1 MYMTIEEEC
10 ENIINLPSNQLKEY
24 LKDKEFRS
32 RLLNLSGEAAFCYLI
47 DNLKESDLLSL
58 LDDDIIPSLKKSFN
72 YKSKI
77 ISIME
82 CKNQYKN
89 VFLSKKEIVELI
101 YEELIYMNYPFSIL
115 NINFGKVYFEYLIS
129 KRDLDSF
136 RYLNGKVQFRILSE
150 NDNLDKIK
158 RLNPNEDFLL
168 SLSKESMQF
177 LLEDNYFKNIFI
189 NMSINNIAY
198 IVKKG
203 VKLPNN
209 LLDSNTLINK
219 YLAIDNDII
228 LLDYLCNLELN
239 NPYLKEKI
247 LSKRKKQFDDIIEK
261 EILDDN
267 YFLEELIILCYED
280 IPYNF
285 LKNTLSLMEYI
296 YQINEMI
303 IPKNRLDLYYKL
315 LIFSKLT
322 YPEKIDLYNEIKSNP
337 SVISEFYDDF
347 KTCFN
352 DSIKKI
358 QDSLLDVNKLTK
370 SELSHKYNVDVYELN
385 GEEFKMLISHT
396 NIDRDYLY
404 EGEVWSNSK
413 EYASLSL
420 ISDKCLNTFRNP
432 TLNII
437 VGFTDI
443 NYLNVMH
450 IHHAD
455 SYSKEENGSNRII
468 ELFTPDNLIKNTKA
482 YNEILIK
489 NSNTLTP
496 SYIVCYDEIKEGD
509 VEASISLGRIPL
521 ILIHTKKYSSAKKM
535 VTLDDDCYFSY
546 EEASILVKKRR
557 RYE

>member
-198 IVKKG
+198 IIKKG

-209 LLDSNTLINK
+209 LLDSNTLIHK

-239 NPYLKEKI
+239 NSYLKEKI
-247 LSKRKKQFDDIIEK
+247 ISKRKKQFNDIVEK
-261 EILDDN
+261 EILEDN
-267 YFLEELIILCYED
+267 YFLEELIILNYED

-296 YQINEMI
+296 AQIKEMI
-303 IPKNRLDLYYKL
+303 IPRNRYDLYYKL
-315 LIFSKLT
+315 LKFYKLT
-322 YPEKIDLYNEIKSNP
+322 YPEKIELYNEIKENQNG
-337 SVISEFYDDF
+337 ISEFYDDF
-347 KTCFN
+347 KTCFY
-352 DSIKKI
+352 DSIKRI
-358 QDSLLDVNKLTK
+358 QDSLLDVSKLTK

-404 EGEVWSNSK
+404 EGEVWKKNK

-432 TLNII
+432 STNII

-535 VTLDDDCYFSY
+535 VTFDDDCYFSY

>member
-1 MYMTIEEEC
+1 MTIEEEC

-24 LKDKEFRS
+24 LKDKKIRK

-198 IVKKG
+198 IIKKG

-247 LSKRKKQFDDIIEK
+247 LSKRKKQFNDIVEK
-261 EILDDN
+261 EILEDN
-267 YFLEELIILCYED
+267 YFLEELIILNYED

-285 LKNTLSLMEYI
+285 LKNTLSIIEYI
-296 YQINEMI
+296 AQIKEMI
-303 IPKNRLDLYYKL
+303 IPKNRYDLYYKL
-315 LIFSKLT
+315 LKFYKLT

-358 QDSLLDVNKLTK
+358 QDSFLDVNKLTK

-396 NIDRDYLY
+396 NMNRDYLY
-404 EGEVWSNSK
+404 EGEVWKKNK

-432 TLNII
+432 STNII

-468 ELFTPDNLIKNTKA
+468 ELFTPDNLIKNTKS

-535 VTLDDDCYFSY
+535 VTFDDDCYFSY

>member
-24 LKDKEFRS
+24 LKDKKIRK

-101 YEELIYMNYPFSIL
+101 YEELIYMDYPFSIL

-150 NDNLDKIK
+150 RTNLEKVK
-158 RLNPNEDFLL
+158 RLYPNEDFLL
-168 SLSKESMQF
+168 SLSKESIQY
-177 LLEDNYFKNIFI
+177 LLEDNYFKSIFI

-247 LSKRKKQFDDIIEK
+247 ISKRKKQFNDIVEK
-261 EILDDN
+261 EILEDN
-267 YFLEELIILCYED
+267 YFLEELIILNYED

-285 LKNTLSLMEYI
+285 LKNTLSIIEYI
-296 YQINEMI
+296 AQIKEMI
-303 IPKNRLDLYYKL
+303 IPKNRYDLYYKL
-315 LIFSKLT
+315 LKFYKLT

-358 QDSLLDVNKLTK
+358 QDSFLDVNKLTK

-385 GEEFKMLISHT
+385 GEEFKILISHT
-396 NIDRDYLY
+396 NMNRDYLY
-404 EGEVWSNSK
+404 EGEVWKKNK

-432 TLNII
+432 STNII

-535 VTLDDDCYFSY
+535 VTFDDDCYFSY

>member
-1 MYMTIEEEC
+1 MTIEEEC

-24 LKDKEFRS
+24 LKDKKIRK

-101 YEELIYMNYPFSIL
+101 YEELIYMDYPFSIL

-136 RYLNGKVQFRILSE
+136 KYLNGNVQFRILSE
-150 NDNLDKIK
+150 RTNLEKVK
-158 RLNPNEDFLL
+158 RLYPNEDFLL
-168 SLSKESMQF
+168 SLSKESIQY

-189 NMSINNIAY
+189 NMSINDIAY
-198 IVKKG
+198 IIKKG

-267 YFLEELIILCYED
+267 YFLEELIILYYED

-322 YPEKIDLYNEIKSNP
+322 YPEKIDLYNEIKSNQNG
-337 SVISEFYDDF
+337 ISEFYDDF
-347 KTCFN
+347 KTCFY
-352 DSIKKI
+352 DSIKRI
-358 QDSLLDVNKLTK
+358 QDSLLDVSKLTK

-404 EGEVWSNSK
+404 EGEVWKKNK

-432 TLNII
+432 STNII

-535 VTLDDDCYFSY
+535 VTFDDDCYFSY

>member
-24 LKDKEFRS
+24 LKDKKIRK

-101 YEELIYMNYPFSIL
+101 YEELIYMDYPFSIL

-150 NDNLDKIK
+150 RTNLEKVK
-158 RLNPNEDFLL
+158 RLYPNEDFLL
-168 SLSKESMQF
+168 SLSKESIQY

-189 NMSINNIAY
+189 NMSINDIAY
-198 IVKKG
+198 IIKKG

-209 LLDSNTLINK
+209 LLDSNTLIYK

-228 LLDYLCNLELN
+228 LLDYLCDLELN

-247 LSKRKKQFDDIIEK
+247 ISKRKKQFNDIVEK
-261 EILDDN
+261 EILEDN
-267 YFLEELIILCYED
+267 YFLEELIILNYED

-285 LKNTLSLMEYI
+285 LKNALSIIEYI
-296 YQINEMI
+296 AQIKEMI
-303 IPKNRLDLYYKL
+303 IPRNRYDLYYKL
-315 LIFSKLT
+315 LKFYKLT
-322 YPEKIDLYNEIKSNP
+322 YSEKIDLYNEIKENQNG
-337 SVISEFYDDF
+337 ISEFYDDF

-352 DSIKKI
+352 DSIKRI
-358 QDSLLDVNKLTK
+358 QDSLLDVSELLK

-385 GEEFKMLISHT
+385 GEKFKMLINHT
-396 NIDRDYLY
+396 NIDRDDLY
-404 EGEVWSNSK
+404 EKEVWNNSK

-455 SYSKEENGSNRII
+455 SYSKEESGSNRII

-521 ILIHTKKYSSAKKM
+521 ILIHTEKYSNAKKAI
-535 VTLDDDCYFSY
+535 TFDNDCYLSY
-546 EEASILVKKRR
+546 GEASIMVKTRR

>member
-1 MYMTIEEEC
+1 MTIEEEC

-24 LKDKEFRS
+24 LKNKKIRK

-101 YEELIYMNYPFSIL
+101 YEELIYMDYPFSIL

-209 LLDSNTLINK
+209 LLDSNTLIHK

-247 LSKRKKQFDDIIEK
+247 LSKRKKQFNDIVEK
-261 EILDDN
+261 EILEDN
-267 YFLEELIILCYED
+267 YFLEELIILNYED

-285 LKNTLSLMEYI
+285 LKNALSIIEYI
-296 YQINEMI
+296 AQIKEMI
-303 IPKNRLDLYYKL
+303 IPRNRYDLYYKL
-315 LIFSKLT
+315 LKFYKLT
-322 YPEKIDLYNEIKSNP
+322 YPEKIELYNEIKENQNG
-337 SVISEFYDDF
+337 ISEFYDDF

-385 GEEFKMLISHT
+385 GEKFKMLINHT
-396 NIDRDYLY
+396 NIDRDYP
-404 EGEVWSNSK
+404 EEEIWNNSK

-432 TLNII
+432 STNII

-468 ELFTPDNLIKNTKA
+468 ELFTPDNLIKNTKS

-535 VTLDDDCYFSY
+535 VTFDDDCYFSY

>member
-1 MYMTIEEEC
+1 MTIEEEC

-24 LKDKEFRS
+24 LKDKKIRK

-198 IVKKG
+198 IIKKG

-209 LLDSNTLINK
+209 LLDSNTLIHK

-267 YFLEELIILCYED
+267 YFLEELIMLNYED

-322 YPEKIDLYNEIKSNP
+322 YPEKIDLYNEIKSNQNG
-337 SVISEFYDDF
+337 ISEFYDDF
-347 KTCFN
+347 KTCFY
-352 DSIKKI
+352 DSIKRI
-358 QDSLLDVNKLTK
+358 QDSLLDVSKLTK

-404 EGEVWSNSK
+404 EGEVWKKNK

-432 TLNII
+432 STNII

-535 VTLDDDCYFSY
+535 VTFDDDCYFSY

>member
-24 LKDKEFRS
+24 LKDKKIRK

-198 IVKKG
+198 IIKKG

-209 LLDSNTLINK
+209 LLDSNTLIHK

-267 YFLEELIILCYED
+267 YFLEELIMLNYED

-322 YPEKIDLYNEIKSNP
+322 YPEKIDLYNEIKSNQNG
-337 SVISEFYDDF
+337 ISEFYDDF
-347 KTCFN
+347 KTCFY
-352 DSIKKI
+352 DSIKRI
-358 QDSLLDVNKLTK
+358 QDSLLDVSKLTK

-404 EGEVWSNSK
+404 EGEVWKKNK

-432 TLNII
+432 STNII

-535 VTLDDDCYFSY
+535 VTFDDDCYFSY

>member
-24 LKDKEFRS
+24 LKDKKIRK

-198 IVKKG
+198 IIKKG

-209 LLDSNTLINK
+209 LLDSNTLIHK

-239 NPYLKEKI
+239 NSYLKEKI
-247 LSKRKKQFDDIIEK
+247 ISKRKKQFNDIVEK
-261 EILDDN
+261 EILEDN
-267 YFLEELIILCYED
+267 YFLEELIILNYED

-285 LKNTLSLMEYI
+285 LKNALSIIEYI
-296 YQINEMI
+296 AQIKEMI
-303 IPKNRLDLYYKL
+303 IPRNRYDLYYKL
-315 LIFSKLT
+315 LKFYKLT
-322 YPEKIDLYNEIKSNP
+322 YPEKIELYNEIKENQNG
-337 SVISEFYDDF
+337 ISEFYDDF
-347 KTCFN
+347 KTCFY
-352 DSIKKI
+352 DSIKRI
-358 QDSLLDVNKLTK
+358 QDSLLDVSKLTK

-404 EGEVWSNSK
+404 EGEVWKKNK

-432 TLNII
+432 STNII

-535 VTLDDDCYFSY
+535 VTFDDDCYFSY

>member
-24 LKDKEFRS
+24 LKDKKIRK

-101 YEELIYMNYPFSIL
+101 YEELIYMDYPFSIL

-189 NMSINNIAY
+189 NMSINDIAY

-247 LSKRKKQFDDIIEK
+247 LSKRKKQFNDIVEK
-261 EILDDN
+261 EILEDN
-267 YFLEELIILCYED
+267 YFLEELIILYYED

-285 LKNTLSLMEYI
+285 LKNTLSIIEYI
-296 YQINEMI
+296 AQIKEMI

-315 LIFSKLT
+315 LKFYKLT
-322 YPEKIDLYNEIKSNP
+322 YPEKIDLYNEIKENKNG
-337 SVISEFYDDF
+337 ISEFYDDF

-385 GEEFKMLISHT
+385 GEEFKILISHT
-396 NIDRDYLY
+396 NMNRDYLY
-404 EGEVWSNSK
+404 EGEVWKKNK

-432 TLNII
+432 STNII

-535 VTLDDDCYFSY
+535 VTFDDDCYFSY

>member
-1 MYMTIEEEC
+1 MTIEEEC

-24 LKDKEFRS
+24 LKDKKIRK

-247 LSKRKKQFDDIIEK
+247 LSKRKKKFDDIIEK

-267 YFLEELIILCYED
+267 YFLEELIILNYED

-322 YPEKIDLYNEIKSNP
+322 YPEKIDLYNEIKSNQNG
-337 SVISEFYDDF
+337 ISEFYDDF
-347 KTCFN
+347 KTCFY
-352 DSIKKI
+352 DSIKRI
-358 QDSLLDVNKLTK
+358 QDSLLDVSKLTK

-404 EGEVWSNSK
+404 EGEVWKKNK

-432 TLNII
+432 STNII

-535 VTLDDDCYFSY
+535 VTFDDDCYFSY

>member
-24 LKDKEFRS
+24 LKNKKIRK

-198 IVKKG
+198 IIKKG

-209 LLDSNTLINK
+209 LLDSNTLIHK

-239 NPYLKEKI
+239 NSYLKEKI
-247 LSKRKKQFDDIIEK
+247 ISKRKKQFNDIVEK
-261 EILDDN
+261 EILEDN
-267 YFLEELIILCYED
+267 YFLEELIILNYED

-296 YQINEMI
+296 AQIKEMI
-303 IPKNRLDLYYKL
+303 IPRNRYDLYYKL
-315 LIFSKLT
+315 LKFYKLT
-322 YPEKIDLYNEIKSNP
+322 YPEKIELYNEIKENQNG
-337 SVISEFYDDF
+337 ISEFYDDF
-347 KTCFN
+347 KTCFY
-352 DSIKKI
+352 DSIKRI
-358 QDSLLDVNKLTK
+358 QDSLLDVSKLTK

-385 GEEFKMLISHT
+385 GEEFKILINHT
-396 NIDRDYLY
+396 NMNRDYLY
-404 EGEVWSNSK
+404 EGEVWKKNK

-432 TLNII
+432 STNII

-535 VTLDDDCYFSY
+535 VTFDDDCYFSY

>member
-24 LKDKEFRS
+24 LKDKKIRK

-101 YEELIYMNYPFSIL
+101 YEELIYINYPFSIL

-247 LSKRKKQFDDIIEK
+247 LSKRKKQFNDIVEK
-261 EILDDN
+261 EILEDN
-267 YFLEELIILCYED
+267 YFLEELIILNYED

-285 LKNTLSLMEYI
+285 LKNTLSIIEYI
-296 YQINEMI
+296 AQIKEMI

-315 LIFSKLT
+315 LKFYKLT
-322 YPEKIDLYNEIKSNP
+322 YPEKIDLYNEIKENKNG
-337 SVISEFYDDF
+337 ISEFYDDF
-347 KTCFN
+347 KTCFY
-352 DSIKKI
+352 DSIKRI
-358 QDSLLDVNKLTK
+358 QDSLLDVSKLTK

-385 GEEFKMLISHT
+385 GEEFKILISHT
-396 NIDRDYLY
+396 NMNRDYLY
-404 EGEVWSNSK
+404 EGEVWKKNK

-432 TLNII
+432 STNII

-535 VTLDDDCYFSY
+535 VTFDDDCYFSY

>member
-1 MYMTIEEEC
+1 MTIEEEC

-24 LKDKEFRS
+24 LKDKKIRK

-101 YEELIYMNYPFSIL
+101 YEELIYMDYPFSIL

-136 RYLNGKVQFRILSE
+136 KYLNGNVQFRILSE
-150 NDNLDKIK
+150 RTNLEKVK
-158 RLNPNEDFLL
+158 RLYPNEDFLL
-168 SLSKESMQF
+168 SLSKESIQY

-189 NMSINNIAY
+189 NMSINDIAY
-198 IVKKG
+198 IIKKG

-267 YFLEELIILCYED
+267 YFLEELIILYYED

-322 YPEKIDLYNEIKSNP
+322 YPEKIDLYNEIKSNQNG
-337 SVISEFYDDF
+337 ISEFYDDF
-347 KTCFN
+347 KTCFY
-352 DSIKKI
+352 DSIKRI
-358 QDSLLDVNKLTK
+358 QDSLLDVSKLTK

-396 NIDRDYLY
+396 NMNRDYLY
-404 EGEVWSNSK
+404 EGEVWKKNK

-432 TLNII
+432 STNII

-535 VTLDDDCYFSY
+535 VTFDDDCYFSY

>member
-24 LKDKEFRS
+24 LKDKKIRK

-198 IVKKG
+198 IIKKG

-209 LLDSNTLINK
+209 LLDSNTLIHK

-239 NPYLKEKI
+239 NSYLKEKI
-247 LSKRKKQFDDIIEK
+247 ISKRKKQFNDIVEK
-261 EILDDN
+261 EILEDN
-267 YFLEELIILCYED
+267 YFLEELIILNYED

-296 YQINEMI
+296 AQIKEMI
-303 IPKNRLDLYYKL
+303 IPRNRYDLYYKL
-315 LIFSKLT
+315 LKFYKLT
-322 YPEKIDLYNEIKSNP
+322 YPEKIELYNEIKENQNG
-337 SVISEFYDDF
+337 ISEFYDDF
-347 KTCFN
+347 KTCFY
-352 DSIKKI
+352 DSIKRI
-358 QDSLLDVNKLTK
+358 QDSLLDVSKLTK

-404 EGEVWSNSK
+404 EGEIWKKNK

-432 TLNII
+432 STNII

-535 VTLDDDCYFSY
+535 VTFDDDCYFSY

>member
-1 MYMTIEEEC
+1 MTIEEEC

-24 LKDKEFRS
+24 LKDKKIRK

-101 YEELIYMNYPFSIL
+101 YEELIYMDYPFSIL

-150 NDNLDKIK
+150 RTNLEKVK
-158 RLNPNEDFLL
+158 RLYPNEDFLL
-168 SLSKESMQF
+168 SLSKESIQY
-177 LLEDNYFKNIFI
+177 LLEDNYFKSIFI

-247 LSKRKKQFDDIIEK
+247 ISKRKKQFNDIVEK
-261 EILDDN
+261 EILEDN
-267 YFLEELIILCYED
+267 YFLEELIILNYED

-285 LKNTLSLMEYI
+285 LKNTLSIIEYI
-296 YQINEMI
+296 AQIKEMI
-303 IPKNRLDLYYKL
+303 IPKNRYDLYYKL
-315 LIFSKLT
+315 LKFYKLT

-358 QDSLLDVNKLTK
+358 QDSFLDVNKLTK

-385 GEEFKMLISHT
+385 GEEFKILISHT
-396 NIDRDYLY
+396 NMNRDYLY
-404 EGEVWSNSK
+404 EGEVWKKNK

-432 TLNII
+432 STNII

-535 VTLDDDCYFSY
+535 VTFDDDCYFSY

>member
-24 LKDKEFRS
+24 LKDKKIRK

-101 YEELIYMNYPFSIL
+101 YEELIYMDYPFSIL

-189 NMSINNIAY
+189 NMSINDIAY
-198 IVKKG
+198 IIKKG

-228 LLDYLCNLELN
+228 LLDYLWNLELN

-247 LSKRKKQFDDIIEK
+247 LSKRKKQFNDIVEK
-261 EILDDN
+261 EILEDN
-267 YFLEELIILCYED
+267 YFLEELIILNYED

-296 YQINEMI
+296 AQIKEMI
-303 IPKNRLDLYYKL
+303 IPRNRYDLYYKL
-315 LIFSKLT
+315 LKFYKLT
-322 YPEKIDLYNEIKSNP
+322 YPEKIELYNEIKENQNG
-337 SVISEFYDDF
+337 ISEFYDDF
-347 KTCFN
+347 KTCFY
-352 DSIKKI
+352 DSIKRI
-358 QDSLLDVNKLTK
+358 QDSLLDVSKLTK

-385 GEEFKMLISHT
+385 GEEFKILISHT
-396 NIDRDYLY
+396 NMNRDYLY
-404 EGEVWSNSK
+404 EGEVWKKNK

-432 TLNII
+432 STNII

-535 VTLDDDCYFSY
+535 VTFDDDCYFSY

>member
-1 MYMTIEEEC
+1 MTIEEEC

-24 LKDKEFRS
+24 LKDKKIRK

-198 IVKKG
+198 IIKKG

-209 LLDSNTLINK
+209 LLDSNTLIHK

-239 NPYLKEKI
+239 NSYLKEKI
-247 LSKRKKQFDDIIEK
+247 ISKRKKQFNDIVEK
-261 EILDDN
+261 EILEDN
-267 YFLEELIILCYED
+267 YFLEELIILNYED

-296 YQINEMI
+296 AQIKEMI
-303 IPKNRLDLYYKL
+303 IPRNRYDLYYKL
-315 LIFSKLT
+315 LKFYKLT
-322 YPEKIDLYNEIKSNP
+322 YPEKIELYNEIKENQNG
-337 SVISEFYDDF
+337 ISEFYDDF
-347 KTCFN
+347 KTCFY
-352 DSIKKI
+352 DSIKRI
-358 QDSLLDVNKLTK
+358 QDSLLDVSKLTK

-404 EGEVWSNSK
+404 EGEIWKKNK

-432 TLNII
+432 STNII

-535 VTLDDDCYFSY
+535 VTFDDDCYFSY

>member
-101 YEELIYMNYPFSIL
+101 YEELIYMDYPFSIL

-198 IVKKG
+198 IIKKG

-209 LLDSNTLINK
+209 LLDSNTLIHK

-228 LLDYLCNLELN
+228 LLDYLCDLELN
-239 NPYLKEKI
+239 NSYLKEKI
-247 LSKRKKQFDDIIEK
+247 ISKRKKQFNDIVEK
-261 EILDDN
+261 EILEDN
-267 YFLEELIILCYED
+267 YFLEELIILNYED

-285 LKNTLSLMEYI
+285 LKNALSIIEYI
-296 YQINEMI
+296 AQIKEMI
-303 IPKNRLDLYYKL
+303 IPRNRYDLYYKL
-315 LIFSKLT
+315 LKFYKLT
-322 YPEKIDLYNEIKSNP
+322 YPEKIELYNEIKENQNG
-337 SVISEFYDDF
+337 ISEFYDDF

-404 EGEVWSNSK
+404 EGEVWKKNK

-432 TLNII
+432 STNII

-535 VTLDDDCYFSY
+535 VTFDDDCYFSY

>member
-24 LKDKEFRS
+24 LKDKKIRK

-101 YEELIYMNYPFSIL
+101 YEELIYMDYPFSIL

-209 LLDSNTLINK
+209 LLDSNTLIHK

-247 LSKRKKQFDDIIEK
+247 LSKRKKKFDDIIEK

-267 YFLEELIILCYED
+267 YFLEELIILYYED

-303 IPKNRLDLYYKL
+303 IPKNRFDLYYKL

-322 YPEKIDLYNEIKSNP
+322 YSEKIDLYNEIKSNP

-385 GEEFKMLISHT
+385 GEEFKILISHT
-396 NIDRDYLY
+396 NMNRDYLY
-404 EGEVWSNSK
+404 EGEVWKKNK

-432 TLNII
+432 STNII

-535 VTLDDDCYFSY
+535 VTFDDDCYFSY

>member
-24 LKDKEFRS
+24 LKDKKIRK

-101 YEELIYMNYPFSIL
+101 YEELIYMDYPFSIL

-198 IVKKG
+198 IIKKG

-209 LLDSNTLINK
+209 LLDSNTLIHK

-239 NPYLKEKI
+239 NSYLKEKI
-247 LSKRKKQFDDIIEK
+247 ISKRKKQFNDIVEK
-261 EILDDN
+261 EILEDN
-267 YFLEELIILCYED
+267 YFLEELIILNYED

-296 YQINEMI
+296 AQIKEMI
-303 IPKNRLDLYYKL
+303 IPRNRYDLYYKL
-315 LIFSKLT
+315 LKFYKLT
-322 YPEKIDLYNEIKSNP
+322 YPEKIDLYNEIKENKNG
-337 SVISEFYDDF
+337 ISEFYDDF

-396 NIDRDYLY
+396 NMNRDYLY
-404 EGEVWSNSK
+404 EGEVWKKNK

-432 TLNII
+432 STNII

-535 VTLDDDCYFSY
+535 VTFDDDCYFSY

>member
-1 MYMTIEEEC
+1 MTIEEEC

-24 LKDKEFRS
+24 LKDKKIRK

-115 NINFGKVYFEYLIS
+115 NINFGKVYFEYLIY
-129 KRDLDSF
+129 KKNLDSF
-136 RYLNGKVQFRILSE
+136 RYLNGNVQYQILREKE
-150 NDNLDKIK
+150 NLEKIK
-158 RLNPNEDFLL
+158 RLYPNEDFLL
-168 SLSKESMQF
+168 SLSKESIQY

-189 NMSINNIAY
+189 NMSINDIAY
-198 IVKKG
+198 IIKKG

-209 LLDSNTLINK
+209 LLDSNTLIHK

-247 LSKRKKQFDDIIEK
+247 ISKRKKQFNDIVEK
-261 EILDDN
+261 EILEDN
-267 YFLEELIILCYED
+267 YFLEELIILNYED

-285 LKNTLSLMEYI
+285 LKNALSIIEYI
-296 YQINEMI
+296 AQIKEMI
-303 IPKNRLDLYYKL
+303 IPRNRYDLYYKL
-315 LIFSKLT
+315 LKFYKLT
-322 YPEKIDLYNEIKSNP
+322 YSEKIDLYNEIKENQNG
-337 SVISEFYDDF
+337 ISEFYDDF

-352 DSIKKI
+352 DSIKRI
-358 QDSLLDVNKLTK
+358 QDSLLDVSKLSK
-370 SELSHKYNVDVYELN
+370 SEKSLKYNIDVYELN
-385 GEEFKMLISHT
+385 GEKFKMLISHT
-396 NIDRDYLY
+396 NIDRDYSN
-404 EGEVWSNSK
+404 EEEVWNNSK

-509 VEASISLGRIPL
+509 VESSISLGRIPL

-535 VTLDDDCYFSY
+535 VTFDNDCYFSY

>member
-1 MYMTIEEEC
+1 MTIEEEC

-24 LKDKEFRS
+24 LKDKKIRK

-198 IVKKG
+198 IIKKG

-209 LLDSNTLINK
+209 LLDSNTLIHK

-239 NPYLKEKI
+239 NSYLKEKI
-247 LSKRKKQFDDIIEK
+247 ISKRKKQFNDIVEK
-261 EILDDN
+261 EILEDN
-267 YFLEELIILCYED
+267 YFLEELIILNYED

-296 YQINEMI
+296 AQIKEMI
-303 IPKNRLDLYYKL
+303 IPRNRYDLYYKL
-315 LIFSKLT
+315 LKFYKLT
-322 YPEKIDLYNEIKSNP
+322 YPEKIDLYNEIKSNQNG
-337 SVISEFYDDF
+337 ISEFYDDF
-347 KTCFN
+347 KTCFY
-352 DSIKKI
+352 DSIKRI
-358 QDSLLDVNKLTK
+358 QDSLLDVSKLTK

-404 EGEVWSNSK
+404 EGEVWKKNK

-432 TLNII
+432 STNII

-535 VTLDDDCYFSY
+535 VTFDDDCYFSY

>member
-1 MYMTIEEEC
+1 MTIEEEC

-101 YEELIYMNYPFSIL
+101 YEELIYMDYPFSIL

-168 SLSKESMQF
+168 SLSKESIQY

-189 NMSINNIAY
+189 NMSINDIAY
-198 IVKKG
+198 IIKKG

-209 LLDSNTLINK
+209 LLDSNTLIHK

-228 LLDYLCNLELN
+228 LLDYLCDLELN
-239 NPYLKEKI
+239 NSYLKEKI
-247 LSKRKKQFDDIIEK
+247 ISKRKKQFNDIVEK
-261 EILDDN
+261 EILEDN
-267 YFLEELIILCYED
+267 YFLEELIILNYED

-303 IPKNRLDLYYKL
+303 IPRNRYDLYYKL
-315 LIFSKLT
+315 LKFYKLT
-322 YPEKIDLYNEIKSNP
+322 YSEKIDLYNEIKENQNG
-337 SVISEFYDDF
+337 ISEFYDDF

-352 DSIKKI
+352 DSIKRI
-358 QDSLLDVNKLTK
+358 QDSLLDVSKLSK
-370 SELSHKYNVDVYELN
+370 SEKSLKYNIDVYELN
-385 GEEFKMLISHT
+385 GEKFKMLISHT
-396 NIDRDYLY
+396 NIDRDDLY
-404 EGEVWSNSK
+404 EKEVWNNSK

-437 VGFTDI
+437 VGFT
-443 NYLNVMH
+443 NFNCLNVMH

-455 SYSKEENGSNRII
+455 SYSKEESGSNRII

-535 VTLDDDCYFSY
+535 VTFDDDCYFSY

>member
-1 MYMTIEEEC
+1 MTIEEEC

-24 LKDKEFRS
+24 LKNKKIRK

-101 YEELIYMNYPFSIL
+101 YEELIYMDYPFSIL
-115 NINFGKVYFEYLIS
+115 NINFGKAYFEYLIY
-129 KRDLDSF
+129 KKNLDSF
-136 RYLNGKVQFRILSE
+136 RYLNGNVQYQILREKE
-150 NDNLDKIK
+150 NLEKIK
-158 RLNPNEDFLL
+158 RLYPNEDFLL
-168 SLSKESMQF
+168 SLSKESIQY

-189 NMSINNIAY
+189 NMSINDIAY
-198 IVKKG
+198 IIKKG

-209 LLDSNTLINK
+209 LLDSNTLIHK

-228 LLDYLCNLELN
+228 LLDYLCDLELN
-239 NPYLKEKI
+239 NPYLKEI
-247 LSKRKKQFDDIIEK
+247 IISKRKKQFNDIVEK
-261 EILDDN
+261 EILEDN
-267 YFLEELIILCYED
+267 YFLEELIILNYED

-285 LKNTLSLMEYI
+285 LKNALSIIEYI
-296 YQINEMI
+296 AQIKEMI
-303 IPKNRLDLYYKL
+303 IPRNRYDLYYKL
-315 LIFSKLT
+315 LKFYKLT

-370 SELSHKYNVDVYELN
+370 SELSHKYNADVYELN
-385 GEEFKMLISHT
+385 GEEFKILISHT

-432 TLNII
+432 STNII

-468 ELFTPDNLIKNTKA
+468 ELFTPDNLIKNTKS

-535 VTLDDDCYFSY
+535 VTFDDDCYFSY

>member
-24 LKDKEFRS
+24 LKNKKIRK

-101 YEELIYMNYPFSIL
+101 YEELIYMDYPFSIL
-115 NINFGKVYFEYLIS
+115 NINFGKAYFEYLIY
-129 KRDLDSF
+129 KKNLDSF
-136 RYLNGKVQFRILSE
+136 RYLNGNVQYQILREKE
-150 NDNLDKIK
+150 NLEKIK
-158 RLNPNEDFLL
+158 RLYPNEDFLL
-168 SLSKESMQF
+168 SLSKESIQY

-189 NMSINNIAY
+189 NMSINDIAY
-198 IVKKG
+198 IIKKG

-209 LLDSNTLINK
+209 LLDSNTLIHK

-228 LLDYLCNLELN
+228 LLDYLCDLELN
-239 NPYLKEKI
+239 NPYLKEI
-247 LSKRKKQFDDIIEK
+247 IISKRKKQFNDIVEK
-261 EILDDN
+261 EILEDN
-267 YFLEELIILCYED
+267 YFLEELIILNYED

-285 LKNTLSLMEYI
+285 LKNALSIIEYI
-296 YQINEMI
+296 AQIKEMI
-303 IPKNRLDLYYKL
+303 IPRNRYDLYYKL
-315 LIFSKLT
+315 LKFYKLT

-370 SELSHKYNVDVYELN
+370 SELSHKYNADVYELN
-385 GEEFKMLISHT
+385 GEEFKILISHT

-432 TLNII
+432 STNII

-468 ELFTPDNLIKNTKA
+468 ELFTPDNLIKNTKS

-535 VTLDDDCYFSY
+535 VTFDDDCYFSY

>member
-24 LKDKEFRS
+24 LKNKKIRK

-198 IVKKG
+198 IIKKG

-209 LLDSNTLINK
+209 LLDSNTLIHK

-239 NPYLKEKI
+239 NSYLKEKI
-247 LSKRKKQFDDIIEK
+247 ISKRKKQFNDIVEK
-261 EILDDN
+261 EILEDN
-267 YFLEELIILCYED
+267 YFLEELIILNYED

-296 YQINEMI
+296 AQIKEMI
-303 IPKNRLDLYYKL
+303 IPRNRYDLYYKL
-315 LIFSKLT
+315 LKFYKLT
-322 YPEKIDLYNEIKSNP
+322 YPEKIELYNEIKENQNG
-337 SVISEFYDDF
+337 ISEFYDDF
-347 KTCFN
+347 KTCFY
-352 DSIKKI
+352 DSIKRI
-358 QDSLLDVNKLTK
+358 QDSLLDVSKLTK

-404 EGEVWSNSK
+404 EGEVWKKNK

-432 TLNII
+432 STNII

-535 VTLDDDCYFSY
+535 VTFDDDCYFSY

>member
-1 MYMTIEEEC
+1 MTIEEEC
-10 ENIINLPSNQLKEY
+10 EYIIKLPTNQQKEC

-32 RLLNLSGEAAFCYLI
+32 RLFKNNSEYAFRYLI
-47 DNLKESDLLSL
+47 DNLKGSDLLSL
-58 LDDDIIPSLKKSFN
+58 LDDDIIPYLKKSFI
-72 YKSKI
+72 YESKI
-77 ISIME
+77 HSVMLCSNK
-82 CKNQYKN
+82 CKNI
-89 VFLSKKEIVELI
+89 FLSKKEIIKLI
-101 YEELIYMNYPFSIL
+101 YERSIFDNISFPLL
-115 NINFGKVYFEYLIS
+115 NINFGKAYFEYLIY
-129 KRDLDSF
+129 KKNLDSF
-136 RYLNGKVQFRILSE
+136 RYLNGNVQYQILREKE
-150 NDNLDKIK
+150 NLEKIK
-158 RLNPNEDFLL
+158 RLYPNEDFLL
-168 SLSKESMQF
+168 SLSKESIQY

-189 NMSINNIAY
+189 NMSINDIAY
-198 IVKKG
+198 IIKKG

-228 LLDYLCNLELN
+228 LLDYLCDLELN
-239 NPYLKEKI
+239 NPYLKEI
-247 LSKRKKQFDDIIEK
+247 IISKRKKQFNDIVEK
-261 EILDDN
+261 EILEDN
-267 YFLEELIILCYED
+267 YFLEELIILNYED

-285 LKNTLSLMEYI
+285 LKNTLSIIEYI
-296 YQINEMI
+296 AQIKEMI
-303 IPKNRLDLYYKL
+303 IPKNRYDLYYKL
-315 LIFSKLT
+315 LKFYKLT

-358 QDSLLDVNKLTK
+358 QDSFLDVNKLTK

-385 GEEFKMLISHT
+385 GEEFKILISHT
-396 NIDRDYLY
+396 NMNRDYLY
-404 EGEVWSNSK
+404 EGEIWKKNK

-432 TLNII
+432 STNII

-535 VTLDDDCYFSY
+535 VTFDDDCYFSY

>member
-24 LKDKEFRS
+24 LKNKKIRK

-198 IVKKG
+198 IIKKG

-209 LLDSNTLINK
+209 LLDSNTLIHK

-228 LLDYLCNLELN
+228 LLDYLCDLELN

-247 LSKRKKQFDDIIEK
+247 ISKRKKQFNDIVEK
-261 EILDDN
+261 EILEDN
-267 YFLEELIILCYED
+267 YFLEELIILNYED

-296 YQINEMI
+296 AQIKEMI
-303 IPKNRLDLYYKL
+303 IPRNRYDLYYKL
-315 LIFSKLT
+315 LKFYKLT
-322 YPEKIDLYNEIKSNP
+322 YPEKIELYNEIKENQNG
-337 SVISEFYDDF
+337 ISEFYDDF
-347 KTCFN
+347 KTCFY
-352 DSIKKI
+352 DSIKRI
-358 QDSLLDVNKLTK
+358 QDSLLDVSKLTK

-385 GEEFKMLISHT
+385 GEEFKILINHT
-396 NIDRDYLY
+396 NMNRDYLY
-404 EGEVWSNSK
+404 EGEVWKKNK

-432 TLNII
+432 STNII

-535 VTLDDDCYFSY
+535 VTFDDDCYFSY

>member
-24 LKDKEFRS
+24 LKDKKIRK

-101 YEELIYMNYPFSIL
+101 YEELIYMDYPFSIL

-198 IVKKG
+198 IIKKG

-247 LSKRKKQFDDIIEK
+247 LSKRKKQFNDIVEK
-261 EILDDN
+261 EILEDN
-267 YFLEELIILCYED
+267 YFLEELIILNYED

-296 YQINEMI
+296 AQIKEMI
-303 IPKNRLDLYYKL
+303 IPRNRYDLYYKL
-315 LIFSKLT
+315 LKFYKLT
-322 YPEKIDLYNEIKSNP
+322 YPEKIELYNEIKENQNG
-337 SVISEFYDDF
+337 ISEFYDDF
-347 KTCFN
+347 KTCFY
-352 DSIKKI
+352 DSIKRI
-358 QDSLLDVNKLTK
+358 QDSLLDVSKLTK

-404 EGEVWSNSK
+404 EGEIWKKNK

-432 TLNII
+432 STNII

-535 VTLDDDCYFSY
+535 VTFDDDCYFSY

>member
-1 MYMTIEEEC
+1 MTIEEEC

-101 YEELIYMNYPFSIL
+101 YEELIYMDYPFSIL

-198 IVKKG
+198 IIKKG

-209 LLDSNTLINK
+209 LLDSNTLIHK

-228 LLDYLCNLELN
+228 LLDYLCDLELN
-239 NPYLKEKI
+239 NSYLKEKI
-247 LSKRKKQFDDIIEK
+247 ISKRKKQFNDIVEK
-261 EILDDN
+261 EILEDN
-267 YFLEELIILCYED
+267 YFLEELIILNYED

-285 LKNTLSLMEYI
+285 LKNALSIIEYI
-296 YQINEMI
+296 AQIKEMI
-303 IPKNRLDLYYKL
+303 IPRNRYDLYYKL
-315 LIFSKLT
+315 LKFYKLT
-322 YPEKIDLYNEIKSNP
+322 YPEKIELYNEIKENQNG
-337 SVISEFYDDF
+337 ISEFYDDF

-404 EGEVWSNSK
+404 EGEVWKKNK

-432 TLNII
+432 STNII

-535 VTLDDDCYFSY
+535 VTFDDDCYFSY